1 MGFDKKMEAHCV
13 NTRTKLRKQQ
23 LKREQEDT
31 MELLRRI
38 QSGSKKHKKRRARAH
53 TSSEE
58 EDNDTDSDKEMVHSK
73 SFENGAQISLVDGQG
88 IAFAHG
94 VIVDDEPSTD
104 ELTRLHGTEEIQFV
118 VGHWKEVSIRSL
130 VHGWN
135 AHRLES
141 DMVYTNE
148 GENIGSKHRKVGEL
162 KHLTSFIIWHEYVK
176 PRVRAIKQSRASKAS
191 RRKKGKQDKDDESD
205 SE

>member
-73 SFENGAQISLVDGQG
+73 SFENGA
-88 IAFAHG
+88 
-94 VIVDDEPSTD
+94 
-104 ELTRLHGTEEIQFV
+104 
-118 VGHWKEVSIRSL
+118 
-130 VHGWN
+130 
-135 AHRLES
+135 
-141 DMVYTNE
+141 
-148 GENIGSKHRKVGEL
+148 
-162 KHLTSFIIWHEYVK
+162 
-176 PRVRAIKQSRASKAS
+176 
-191 RRKKGKQDKDDESD
+191 
-205 SE
+205 